1 MVVST
6 SVGIAGYLFIKSI
19 TPDILAI
26 SIDRGFLL
34 FLPIPSTT
42 PLPLAPFALSA
53 GGSFSLFFY
62 DCSRMLPLRRVQVV
76 V

>member
-34 FLPIPSTT
+34 FLPTPSI
-42 PLPLAPFALSA
+42 PFALSA